1 MSQNTPPLEANLIF
15 YINEAGFEVV
25 LPRFPELKKT
35 SLLSNICLQGKK
47 KNKNKRM
54 RLWFTK
60 NALFFFPKIQTL
72 SC

>member
-1 MSQNTPPLEANLIF
+1 MRQQSMSQNTPPLEANLIF

-47 KNKNKRM
+47 KK
-54 RLWFTK
+54 
-60 NALFFFPKIQTL
+60 
-72 SC
+72 